1 MLRVGTSGWQYR
13 HWRARFY
20 PPKVPSTRWL
30 EYYAARFATV
40 EINNTFYRL
49 PPPRTFAEW
58 HRRLP
63 PDFVAVIK
71 ASNYLTHYRRL
82 REPQEP
88 VERLLSH
95 AAPLAERLGAVLLQ
109 LPPDMKA
116 APERLDE
123 TLAAFD
129 RRVDVAVEPR
139 HASWWSEEVCSVLR
153 RHGAALCFADRDSR
167 PVTPLWRTTDWCY
180 LRFHHGRGSPAS
192 CYGRAALQ
200 AWVHRLVD
208 VYGPDANGYVFFNN
222 DGNGCALRDALVFSG
237 LAQRAGC
244 TVTRVPPRG
253 DVKV

>member
-1 MLRVGTSGWQYR
+1 
-13 HWRARFY
+13 
-20 PPKVPSTRWL
+20 
-30 EYYAARFATV
+30 
-40 EINNTFYRL
+40 
-49 PPPRTFAEW
+49 
-58 HRRLP
+58 
-63 PDFVAVIK
+63 
-71 ASNYLTHYRRL
+71 
-82 REPQEP
+82 
-88 VERLLSH
+88 
-95 AAPLAERLGAVLLQ
+95 
-109 LPPDMKA
+109 
-116 APERLDE
+116 
-123 TLAAFD
+123 
-129 RRVDVAVEPR
+129 
-139 HASWWSEEVCSVLR
+139 
-153 RHGAALCFADRDSR
+153 LCFADRDSR